1 MRPLLL
7 ALAVPLLLLGSFHLF
22 VKPEGRAL
30 TLIDYM
36 EGDACSNADFSML
49 ETLPPSRI
57 MAPTGLSITLAEHF
71 QKSALPHTVAAIPFH
86 RASSGMERV
95 FQTFVLTDS
104 ELRRRALAPYD
115 YVAVCTIPETDADPS
130 LAPVY
135 AKLSSGENWPGLEDI
150 SQEHTS
156 RLRLLKIDHD
166 TVE

>member
-1 MRPLLL
+1 M
-7 ALAVPLLLLGSFHLF
+7 
-22 VKPEGRAL
+22 
-30 TLIDYM
+30 IDYM
-36 EGDACSNADFSML
+36 EGDSCRSADFSML

-57 MAPTGLSITLAEHF
+57 MAPAGLSITLAEQF
-71 QKSALPHTVAAIPFH
+71 QKSGTPHTVAAIPFH

-95 FQTFVLTDS
+95 FQTFVLTDR
-104 ELRRRALAPYD
+104 ELRRKALAPYD

-135 AKLSSGENWPGLEDI
+135 ARLSSGESWPGLEDI
-150 SQEHTS
+150 LQESPS